1 MRPRPVAES
10 EPVPVQPVILLLSA
24 LLVLILVTAFI
35 ILYVLPHDVG
45 GSIFAWPINPR
56 MSSMM
61 LGATYLGG
69 AYFFLVT
76 ILSRKWRH
84 VRLGLIP
91 VTTFAATMGLNTLL
105 HWPNFSHERIAFVI
119 WAILYFTVPFFLP
132 ILWYRNEKLASGED
146 IAREGAFPLSSR
158 WAFGALGVILTIASL
173 LLFFTPQ
180 LMLAA
185 WPWTLSPLTARIMA
199 AIFILTALT
208 GLSLAYDGSWSG
220 ARYILQA
227 QALPV
232 ILMIIAAYVARDDFD
247 WANPASW
254 FFVGG
259 LIFMVLLVVY
269 TYTVKR
275 NAGQ

>member
-1 MRPRPVAES
+1 MHSRQVAEA
-10 EPVPVQPVILLLSA
+10 EAVPVQPVILLLSA
-24 LLVLILVTAFI
+24 LLVLILVAAFV

-84 VRLGLIP
+84 IRLGLIP
-91 VTTFAATMGLNTLL
+91 VTMFAATMGLNTLL

-132 ILWYRNEKLASGED
+132 VLWYRNEQLASAED
-146 IAREGAFPLSSR
+146 IARKGALPLSSR
-158 WAFGALGVILTIASL
+158 RAFGALGVILTIASL

-185 WPWTLSPLTARIMA
+185 WPWTLSLLTARIMA
-199 AIFILTALT
+199 AIFILTGLT

-232 ILMIIAAYVARDDFD
+232 ILMIIAAYVAREDFD

-254 FFVGG
+254 FFVSG
-259 LIFMVLLVVY
+259 LIFMVLLVIY
-269 TYTVKR
+269 TYAVKR